1 MAFQVLVRPSG
12 RHFTVEADE
21 SLLGAALRQGVGM
34 PYGCRD
40 GSCGACKCRR
50 LSGETVHRSY
60 HPRAMTLAEEA
71 GGFVL
76 PCCASVR
83 SDIVLESSHVGAED
97 APPIRRMPARVL
109 TMRRV
114 SVDVMILRIA
124 LPGAEG
130 LAWRAGQYLDV
141 LLRDGER
148 RSYSIAQAPGA
159 PAGDRGIELHIR
171 HMPGGLFTSQ
181 VFDAMKERDL
191 LRVEGPH
198 GSFFLRDSAK
208 PIVLLASGTGFAPI
222 KALIEQM
229 RHAGVRRQ
237 AILYWGGR
245 RPPDLYMHDWVVA
258 RCGEMANLAYVPVV
272 SDPQPGDG
280 WTGRTGFVHR
290 AVLEDIP
297 DLSGHQVYA
306 CGAPIVIDSARAD
319 YTAAGRLPAGE
330 FFADSFISAADRAV
344 IA

>member
-1 MAFQVLVRPSG
+1 MAFQVLVRPSD
-12 RHFTVEADE
+12 RRFTVEAGE

-60 HPRAMTLAEEA
+60 HPRAMSPAEEA
-71 GGFVL
+71 VGFLL
-76 PCCASVR
+76 PCCANVR
-83 SDIVLESSHVGAED
+83 SDLVIESSYVGADD
-97 APPIRRMPARVL
+97 APPIRKMPARVL
-109 TMRRV
+109 AMRRL
-114 SVDVMILRIA
+114 SDDVMILRIA
-124 LPGAEG
+124 LPGGEG
-130 LAWRAGQYLDV
+130 FAWRAGQYLDV
-141 LLRDGER
+141 LLRDGDR
-148 RSYSIAQAPGA
+148 RSYSIAQAPGGQ
-159 PAGDRGIELHIR
+159 AGEPGIELHIR
-171 HMPGGLFTSQ
+171 HMPGGLFTSH
-181 VFDAMKERDL
+181 VFAAMKERDL
-191 LRVEGPH
+191 LRIEGPH

-237 AILYWGGR
+237 AVLYWGGR
-245 RPPDLYMHDWVVA
+245 RPSDLYMHDWVVA
-258 RCGEMANLAYVPVV
+258 RCDEMANLAYVPVV
-272 SDPQPGDG
+272 SDPLPGDD
-280 WTGRTGFVHR
+280 WTGRTGFVHH

-319 YTAAGRLPAGE
+319 YTAAGGLPPGE
-330 FFADSFISAADRAV
+330 FFADSFISAADRIV